1 MALKKRKVQA
11 VGPPRNSLGGRLR
24 REWHHNKQVYIIL
37 LPVVAYFI
45 IFHYIPML
53 GVQIAFRD
61 YSIAGGIWGSKWVGL
76 KHFKNYFHSYY
87 FGRLIKNTVLLSV
100 FNILLSFPAPI
111 ILALLI
117 NEVRN
122 AKFKRIVQTVT
133 YLPHFISIVIV
144 CALLRDFFSSTG
156 LINQLLGTNIDFFN
170 KEEWFRP
177 LYILSGIWQEVGWGS
192 IVYLSAIT
200 SIDNS
205 LYEAAEADGANRFDK
220 LIHVT
225 LPGIAT
231 TISVMFILRVGRVMT
246 VGADKVLL
254 INNESIYTTADIIS
268 TFVYRQGLLNR
279 DYSYTAAVD
288 LVNSLVNCVILV
300 GANKISK
307 KISGSGLW

>member
-117 NEVRN
+117 NEVHN

-254 INNESIYTTADIIS
+254 MYNESIYTTADIIS

>member
-1 MALKKRKVQA
+1 MKKRKVQA

-254 INNESIYTTADIIS
+254 MYNESIYTTADIIS

>member
-1 MALKKRKVQA
+1 MASKQSNLKAAALPKSSFGV
-11 VGPPRNSLGGRLR
+11 RLR
-24 REWHHNKQVYIIL
+24 KEWKHNWQIYVMLI
-37 LPVVAYFI
+37 PVVAYFI

-61 YSIAGGIWGSKWVGL
+61 YSIAGGIWGSKWVWFDN
-76 KHFKNYFHSYY
+76 FKNFFHSYY
-87 FGRLIKNTVLLSV
+87 FERLIKNTVILSV

-122 AKFKRIVQTVT
+122 AKFKRVVQTVT

-144 CALLRDFFSSTG
+144 CALLRDFFSSSG
-156 LINQLLGTNIDFFN
+156 LINQLLGTHIDFFN

-200 SIDNS
+200 SIDSS
-205 LYEAAEADGANRFDK
+205 LYEAAEVDGASRFDK

-254 INNESIYTTADIIS
+254 MYNESIYTTADIIS

-279 DYSYTAAVD
+279 NYSYTAAVD
-288 LVNSLVNCVILV
+288 LLNSLINCFILV

>member
-1 MALKKRKVQA
+1 MAATRNKVKA
-11 VGPPRNSLGGRLR
+11 MAPPKNSLGVRLR
-24 REWHHNKQVYIIL
+24 KEWKHNWQVYVIL
-37 LPVVAYFI
+37 IPVVAYFI

-61 YSIAGGIWGSKWVGL
+61 YSIVGGIWGSKWVGL
-76 KHFKNYFHSYY
+76 KHFKNYFNSYY

-122 AKFKRIVQTVT
+122 TKFKRIVQTVT

-156 LINQLLGTNIDFFN
+156 LINQLMGTQIDFFN
-170 KEEWFRP
+170 KEECFRP

-254 INNESIYTTADIIS
+254 MYNESIFTTADIIS

-288 LVNSLVNCVILV
+288 LINSLVNCVILV

>member
-1 MALKKRKVQA
+1 MALKKSKA
-11 VGPPRNSLGGRLR
+11 EAAGPPKNSLSVRLK
-24 REWHHNKQVYIIL
+24 REWHHNKQVYLIL

-61 YSIAGGIWGSKWVGL
+61 YSVKGGIWFSKWAGL
-76 KHFKNYFHSYY
+76 KHFKNFFKSYY
-87 FGRLIKNTVLLSV
+87 FTRLIKNTVVLSV
-100 FNILLSFPAPI
+100 LNILLSFPAPI

-122 AKFKRIVQTVT
+122 QKFKRVVQTVT

-144 CALLRDFFSSTG
+144 CALLRNFFSATG
-156 LINQLLGTNIDFFN
+156 LINQLMGTQIDFFN

-177 LYILSGIWQEVGWGS
+177 LYIFSGIWQEVGWGS

-254 INNESIYTTADIIS
+254 MYNESIYTTADIIS

-279 DYSYTAAVD
+279 DYSYTTAVD
-288 LVNSLVNCVILV
+288 LLNSLVNCVILV
-300 GANKISK
+300 FANKISK

>member
-1 MALKKRKVQA
+1 MESTRSKVTA
-11 VGPPRNSLGGRLR
+11 AGPPKNSLGARIQK
-24 REWHHNKQVYIIL
+24 EWKHNYQVYIMLI
-37 LPVVAYFI
+37 PVVAYFV

-76 KHFKNYFHSYY
+76 KHFKNYINSYY

-156 LINQLLGTNIDFFN
+156 LVNQVLGTSIDFFN
-170 KEEWFRP
+170 KEECFRP

-200 SIDNS
+200 SIDSS

-254 INNESIYTTADIIS
+254 MYNESIYTTADIIS

-279 DYSYTAAVD
+279 DYSYTTAVD
-288 LVNSLVNCVILV
+288 LINSVVNCFILV
-300 GANKISK
+300 GANRISK

>member
-1 MALKKRKVQA
+1 
-11 VGPPRNSLGGRLR
+11 
-24 REWHHNKQVYIIL
+24 
-37 LPVVAYFI
+37 
-45 IFHYIPML
+45 ML

-254 INNESIYTTADIIS
+254 MYNESIYTTADIIS